1 MRSTLLFG
9 ACAASILLALSA
21 PAAAADVEAAPEPQG
36 WGWYVSVFGGWS
48 VPDDLDLSFD
58 GVRGSSTVDIDLSV
72 ELDDGFMAG
81 IAVGAQF
88 NEWLRGE
95 VELSGHWH
103 DVDDEAT
110 FNFGPNDSYVV
121 DLEGDVNAQ
130 FMLANLW
137 VDLPVGG
144 TFRPYAGGGV
154 GLGRMDVDLT
164 FIDGADWGFA
174 YQIGAGVAFAMD
186 SNLVVDVGYRFK
198 SINAD
203 HDVEDTATVTYGDTD
218 ADYRSHNILAGVRWG
233 F

>member
-1 MRSTLLFG
+1 LILLADFCISKFEKGFFMRSTLLFG

-21 PAAAADVEAAPEPQG
+21 PAVAADVEAAPEPQG

-154 GLGRMDVDLT
+154 GLGRM
-164 FIDGADWGFA
+164 
-174 YQIGAGVAFAMD
+174 
-186 SNLVVDVGYRFK
+186 VGYRFK

>member
-130 FMLANLW
+130 FVLANLW
-137 VDLPVGG
+137 VDFPVGG

-154 GLGRMDVDLT
+154 GLGRMAGRFFTCTPGKPAKVIRSGRVVPRFFSNHIKCLSLT
-164 FIDGADWGFA
+164 VGWFCCKTTNLKLKAREVIVTIFPL
-174 YQIGAGVAFAMD
+174 VAA
-186 SNLVVDVGYRFK
+186 
-198 SINAD
+198 
-203 HDVEDTATVTYGDTD
+203 H
-218 ADYRSHNILAGVRWG
+218 
-233 F
+233 